1 MHSKQ
6 QQSRSTGAAGG
17 REGTQPHSPQSQ
29 SSSQEV
35 KHELGVNDDAA
46 EVAEL
51 MPTEFLEQGPAS
63 LLQQVHSFVAL
74 QQQDPKSR
82 LPAQQQQVKHEEP
95 HDQLLHLLAAGTA
108 ELSGDERMQLDE
120 APGSMLGR
128 RKASRQLS
136 ASDSADN
143 SGDDMDGDAAV
154 EPDRKRARAG
164 ANMQRLL
171 AAEAAGDD
179 AAELAKP
186 KSAKPKPRPK
196 AGTKGANGQVKY
208 KGVRQR
214 PWGKWATEIREPNT
228 NNRVW
233 LGEWAGYC

>member
-1 MHSKQ
+1 
-6 QQSRSTGAAGG
+6 
-17 REGTQPHSPQSQ
+17 
-29 SSSQEV
+29 
-35 KHELGVNDDAA
+35 
-46 EVAEL
+46 
-51 MPTEFLEQGPAS
+51 MPTEFLEQGPSS
-63 LLQQVHSFVAL
+63 LLQQVQSFVAL
-74 QQQDPKSR
+74 QQQDPSPR
-82 LPAQQQQVKHEEP
+82 LQGQQQQLKYEEP

-108 ELSGDERMQLDE
+108 ELACDERMQLDE

-143 SGDDMDGDAAV
+143 SGDDMDADAAV

-171 AAEAAGDD
+171 AAEAAYDD

-186 KSAKPKPRPK
+186 KAAKPKPKTK
-196 AGTKGANGQVKY
+196 AGTKIGANGQVKY

-233 LGEWAGYC
+233 LGEWAGNG

>member
-1 MHSKQ
+1 
-6 QQSRSTGAAGG
+6 
-17 REGTQPHSPQSQ
+17 
-29 SSSQEV
+29 
-35 KHELGVNDDAA
+35 
-46 EVAEL
+46 

-63 LLQQVHSFVAL
+63 LLQQVHSYAAL
-74 QQQDPKSR
+74 QQQDPECRS
-82 LPAQQQQVKHEEP
+82 PAQQQQLQHGEP

-143 SGDDMDGDAAV
+143 SDNHMDGDAAV

-179 AAELAKP
+179 AAEPAKL
-186 KSAKPKPRPK
+186 KAAKPKPKPK
-196 AGTKGANGQVKY
+196 PGTKTGANGQIKY

-233 LGEWAGYC
+233 LGEWAE